1 MASQRSAG
9 ILERQSSNP
18 MLTGSAFK
26 AQVVQDRQTGPI
38 VEGSGVSDTWAAVAA
53 TFVVFAASFGV
64 GWWLGGRS
72 MAFAIIGAIVGLVL
86 VLVTIFKPTLAT
98 VTTPIYAIAEGLFVG
113 GISRVYEAEYSGI
126 VLQAS
131 LLTAAIY
138 FGMWFM
144 FASGR
149 LRLTPKMQK
158 VIVTATFGVFAAY
171 MLNMVMRLFGASV
184 PFIHDSGP
192 IGIGI
197 SLVIVGIASLNLLID
212 FDYID
217 RLNQTPHERWQDWF
231 AAMGLLVTVVW
242 IYIEIL
248 RLLSKLRD

>member
-1 MASQRSAG
+1 
-9 ILERQSSNP
+9 
-18 MLTGSAFK
+18 MLTGNAFK
-26 AQVVQDRQTGPI
+26 EQLVQDRQSGPI
-38 VEGSGVSDTWAAVAA
+38 TEGTSVSDTWAAVAA

-64 GWWLGGRS
+64 GWWLAGITAA
-72 MAFAIIGAIVGLVL
+72 MIFVGMIAGLGIALFTV
-86 VLVTIFKPTLAT
+86 FKPTTAA
-98 VTTPIYAIAEGLFVG
+98 VTAPLYAIAQGLFVG
-113 GISRVYEAEYSGI
+113 GVSRFYEAEYSGI
-126 VLQAS
+126 VLQAG
-131 LLTAAIY
+131 LLTAAVY

-144 FASGR
+144 YASGR

-158 VIVTATFGVFAAY
+158 VIITATFGVFVVY
-171 MLNMVMRLFGASV
+171 MLNLVMRLFGAEV

-192 IGIGI
+192 VGIVI

-217 RLNQTPHERWQDWF
+217 RLNRQPHERWQDWF
-231 AAMGLLVTVVW
+231 AAFGLLVTVVW